1 MSTSSAPHRVHDPSA
16 TARARCR
23 AAVQRHEREL
33 VELSH
38 SIHAEPEL
46 AFAEHRSAAKVA
58 DLLAR
63 HGFAVRTPAADL
75 DTALV
80 AESGSGE
87 LVVGVCAEYDALP
100 EVGHA
105 CGHNVIAAAG
115 VGAALAL
122 AEVAD
127 DLGITVRL
135 IGTPAEETGGG
146 KVLMLER
153 GVFDD
158 VAMAMMV
165 HPGPEEV
172 CRPTSLAI
180 TDLEVRYTGRAA
192 HAASA
197 PELGVNAADA
207 LTVAQVAIGLLRQHL
222 EPQQMVHG
230 IVTAG
235 GAAPN
240 IVPAHTAAVYNLRA
254 AEARSLQR
262 LENRIRACFEAG
274 ATATGC
280 THEVVQVSP
289 VYAELDPDGWLS
301 EAYRRAITELGREP
315 LDRGAEQD
323 RVIGSTDMGSVTQF
337 LPAIHPMIAIDC
349 GGAVNHQAEFA
360 AACAA
365 PTADRAVLDGAV
377 AMAWTA
383 VAAAA
388 DGAQRD
394 RLLASVRERCARS
407 SSEEF
412 RTPGNGARSGPAA
425 PRDPGAGAQ
434 QGAEDVA

>member
-1 MSTSSAPHRVHDPSA
+1 MSTAPAPHRDHDRSA
-16 TARARCR
+16 TARCR
-23 AAVQRHEREL
+23 ASVRRHEREL
-33 VELSH
+33 VELSR

-63 HGFAVRTPAADL
+63 HGFEVRTPVAGL

-80 AESGSGE
+80 AERGSGE
-87 LVVGVCAEYDALP
+87 LVVAICAEYDALP

-105 CGHNVIAAAG
+105 CGHNVIAAAA

-122 AEVAD
+122 ADVAD
-127 DLGITVRL
+127 ELGITVRL

-146 KVLMLER
+146 KVLMLQR

-165 HPGPEEV
+165 HPGPEDI
-172 CRPTSLAI
+172 CRPVSLAI
-180 TDLEVRYTGRAA
+180 TDLEVRYTGREA

-197 PELGVNAADA
+197 PQLGLNAADA
-207 LTVAQVAIGLLRQHL
+207 LTVAQVAIGLLRQHV

-254 AEARSLQR
+254 AEARSLER

-280 THEVVQVSP
+280 THEVVQISP
-289 VYAELDPDGWLS
+289 VYAELDPDSWLS

-315 LDRGAEQD
+315 LDRGAEQS
-323 RVIGSTDMGSVTQF
+323 RVIGSTDMGNVTRA

-349 GGAVNHQAEFA
+349 GGAVNHQVEFA
-360 AACAA
+360 AACAT
-365 PTADRAVLDGAV
+365 PTADRAVLDGAL

-388 DGAQRD
+388 DSAQRE
-394 RLLASVRERCARS
+394 RLLAAVRARS

-412 RTPGNGARSGPAA
+412 CTPVGGAHRG
-425 PRDPGAGAQ
+425 PGAGAQ
-434 QGAEDVA
+434 QDAGGVA

>member
-1 MSTSSAPHRVHDPSA
+1 MLQDGVQMSTTPLQHRDDNRSAAAHAH
-16 TARARCR
+16 CR
-23 AAVQRHEREL
+23 ASVQRHGSEL
-33 VELSH
+33 VALSR

-63 HGFAVRTPAADL
+63 HGFAVRTPVADL

-80 AESGSGE
+80 AEAGTGE

-100 EVGHA
+100 ELGHA

-122 AEVAD
+122 ADIAD

-146 KVLMLER
+146 KVLMVER

-158 VAMAMMV
+158 VALAMMV
-165 HPGPEEV
+165 HPGPEEI
-172 CRPTSLAI
+172 CEPTSLAI

-197 PELGVNAADA
+197 PQLGRNAADA

-222 EPQQMVHG
+222 EPRQMVHG

-280 THEVVQVSP
+280 EHDVVQISP
-289 VYAELDPDGWLS
+289 VYAELNPDGWLS

-315 LDRGAEQD
+315 LDRGEEQD
-323 RVIGSTDMGSVTQF
+323 RVIGSTDMGNVTQI
-337 LPAIHPMIAIDC
+337 LPAIHPMIAVDC
-349 GGAVNHQAEFA
+349 GNAVNHQAEFA
-360 AACAA
+360 AACATSA
-365 PTADRAVLDGAV
+365 ADRAVLDGAV
-377 AMAWTA
+377 AMARTA
-383 VAAAA
+383 VAAAL

-394 RLLASVRERCARS
+394 RLLAAVRERSGRS
-407 SSEEF
+407 
-412 RTPGNGARSGPAA
+412 
-425 PRDPGAGAQ
+425 
-434 QGAEDVA
+434 